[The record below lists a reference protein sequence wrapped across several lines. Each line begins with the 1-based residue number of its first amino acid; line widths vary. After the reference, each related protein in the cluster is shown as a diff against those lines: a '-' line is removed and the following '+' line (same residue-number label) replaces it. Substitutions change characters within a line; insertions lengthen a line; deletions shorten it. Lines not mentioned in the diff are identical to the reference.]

1 MLTPCAC
8 VCVPASMNQ
17 NNPAGGATH
26 LHVSGQLTIQGRV
39 SSNCVGSYHHI
50 GGCSGGSV
58 LVETNRLAGTGTMSA
73 GGLAKRSSGGGGR
86 VAVYVHAVCSWA
98 CLCVR
103 DIGRS

>member
-86 VAVYVHAVCSWA
+86 VAV
-98 CLCVR
+98 CVR
-103 DIGRS
+103 CVLVGVLVCA